1 MQLQIHKLHE
11 AIVEPLIMKV
21 LKNDIFFF
29 ITFCDILSRKKK
41 YFVAKVYL
49 TTKVSLINS

>member
-1 MQLQIHKLHE
+1 MQLQIHILHE

-21 LKNDIFFF
+21 LKNDIFFLLLF
-29 ITFCDILSRKKK
+29 VIFCLEKK

>member
-21 LKNDIFFF
+21 LKNDIFFLLLF
-29 ITFCDILSRKKK
+29 VIFCLEKKH

-49 TTKVSLINS
+49 TTKVISINS

>member
-21 LKNDIFFF
+21 LKNDIFFLLLFVIFCLEKKNILLQKF
-29 ITFCDILSRKKK
+29 ISPPKL
-41 YFVAKVYL
+41 V
-49 TTKVSLINS
+49 